1 MALFLAS
8 GTAVVMAIASILA
21 GFPSEIAIVRGVLAF
36 MAISFV
42 GYLGELVVVTAPP
55 PARLSRQDEAD
66 AAGPGERLDE
76 GTERR
81 VE

>member
-8 GTAVVMAIASILA
+8 GVAVVVTIASSLA
-21 GFPSEIAIVRGVLAF
+21 GFPPEIAIVRGVLAF

-55 PARLSRQDEAD
+55 PARPSQQDEAD
-66 AAGPGERLDE
+66 ADGPDERLDE
-76 GTERR
+76 DTERR
-81 VE
+81 VA